1 MAQSLVTRVI
11 LTAILG
17 FAFACSSGSATSKHG
32 TDAGNGSDAGQGLSF
47 VPSNVPAVEPNATLA
62 AATISGDCTID
73 TTAGTI
79 GCLDEATDYTTETVV
94 QNDVDGTSAMVFT
107 MSSLTLTNAAIVT
120 VAGNRPLI
128 IVANGAINVAGTL
141 KATPS
146 TFSRSQS
153 QGGGFSAP
161 TGGGSK
167 GGGLGAGSAPSA
179 ATHTGAGGGAF
190 CGKGGNTNGG
200 VPYGNPEISP
210 LLGGS
215 SGGSGFVQGGGGGGA
230 IQLISGENIMV
241 ATTGV
246 IHVGGGGAFFGGN
259 GGGSGGAIL
268 LEAPTVTVR
277 GTLAANGGAGSAN
290 SGGGEDSS
298 NASPDAVAAPGGTT
312 TSTSSTGALM
322 NPGGS
327 GSAGAI
333 IDGSAGVYVENPG
346 SGLSDYGG
354 GGGGGAGRIRINTA
368 SGQAAVTGTLSPAVG
383 TSCVSQG
390 KVKSK

>member
-1 MAQSLVTRVI
+1 

-17 FAFACSSGSATSKHG
+17 FAFACSSNSATSKHG
-32 TDAGNGSDAGQGLSF
+32 NDAGNGNNYGSDAGQGLSF

-62 AATISGDCTID
+62 AATITGDCTIN

-79 GCLDEATDYTTETVV
+79 GCLDEADYTAETLI

-141 KATPS
+141 TATPG
-146 TFSRSQS
+146 TFSSSKS
-153 QGGGFSAP
+153 QGGGFSSP
-161 TGGGSK
+161 TGGEGK

-190 CGKGGNTNGG
+190 CGKGGNANGG

-215 SGGSGFVQGGGGGGA
+215 SGGSGLVQGGGGGGA
-230 IQLISGENIMV
+230 IQLISGENIVV

-312 TSTSSTGALM
+312 TSTSSTGVLK

-333 IDGSAGVYVENPG
+333 IDGSAGLYVENPS
-346 SGLSDYGG
+346 SGFSDYGG
-354 GGGGGAGRIRINTA
+354 GGGGGAGRICINTA
-368 SGQAAVTGTLSPAVG
+368 SGQAAITGTLSPAVG
-383 TSCVSQG
+383 TSCVSQH
-390 KVKSK
+390 KVKSR